1 MALVMNLAA
10 LPLKF
15 AIPVMAGLAAGTGG
29 VAAYVTAPATAVAAR
44 PSTSPAPLA
53 TEQGQAAPAKPNTKP
68 SCERETWP
76 YIDNR
81 CMTRRGN
88 EPERTVRLVLAPRAG
103 EAAPPAAAANLVTSD
118 TVLRGPGVA
127 PEVNDQ
133 PAARKP
139 AKRSETRRQRNRD
152 DFSRVYSVYS
162 VPPGEGARPVIVVRP
177 LRLGADSPRF

>member
-10 LPLKF
+10 LPVKF
-15 AIPVMAGLAAGTGG
+15 VAVPILAGLAAGTGA
-29 VAAYVTAPATAVAAR
+29 VAAYVTAPVPTVMASAATTVAAL
-44 PSTSPAPLA
+44 PGTSTGSAT
-53 TEQGQAAPAKPNTKP
+53 TEQTNPAKPNTKP

-81 CMTRRGN
+81 CVTRRGS
-88 EPERTVRLVLAPRAG
+88 EPARQVRLVLAPRAG
-103 EAAPPAAAANLVTSD
+103 EAAPPAATLVTSD

-139 AKRSETRRQRNRD
+139 AKRSETRR
-152 DFSRVYSVYS
+152 
-162 VPPGEGARPVIVVRP
+162 
-177 LRLGADSPRF
+177 LGADSPRF